1 MTIQQIT
8 NRIRT
13 LARQA
18 DKRAANNKHLESRLR
33 AEGLARAYW
42 NALGWIEMMGQKTR
56 QANE

>member
-1 MTIQQIT
+1 MTHQQIT

-18 DKRAANNKHLESRLR
+18 DKRATDNKHLESRLR

-42 NALGWIEMMGQKTR
+42 NALGWIEMMAEGETHDR
-56 QANE
+56 